1 MYDDEDE
8 PGAPDRIEH
17 LHEVIGDEADPE
29 QVYDY
34 LLYQWGRVGI
44 TARAY
49 TDEMHTVS
57 IITRAD
63 GRRPA
68 APPGDVLDWL
78 FTRFH
83 TVRALGP
90 HGYVRLRRPLEGRP

>member
-1 MYDDEDE
+1 MDEDERE

-34 LLYQWGRVGI
+34 LLYEWDEAGLS
-44 TARAY
+44 ARAY

-57 IITRAD
+57 ILTRAD

-68 APPGDVLDWL
+68 EPPRDVLDWL
-78 FTRFH
+78 FLRFH

-90 HGYVRLRRPLEGRP
+90 HGYVRLRRDAGDRP